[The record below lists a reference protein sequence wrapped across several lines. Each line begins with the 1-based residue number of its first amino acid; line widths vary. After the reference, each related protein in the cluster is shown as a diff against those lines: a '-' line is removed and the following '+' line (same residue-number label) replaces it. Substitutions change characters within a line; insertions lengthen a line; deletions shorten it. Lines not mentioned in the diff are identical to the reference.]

1 MNGLLWSGCS
11 STMSPLCHALLT
23 LPRYNCSQLGEN
35 YNHGVSANYF
45 ISILNR
51 ISWCIS
57 AVLLFMIFSMEAKS
71 RMPHWLI
78 ALCIYKNLKHCNQEN
93 LPGKIWDGLLLLWT
107 DLNNVW
113 LFLDKIFSIVGF
125 HLNISTSDQ
134 IRDPSLPFTVAGLSA
149 VQRVRRLFRKLYVV
163 KHFSCQ

>member
-1 MNGLLWSGCS
+1 MVRCGLCS
-11 STMSPLCHALLT
+11 STMSPLCHALLA

-35 YNHGVSANYF
+35 YSHGFSANYF

-71 RMPHWLI
+71 RMPHWLM
-78 ALCIYKNLKHCNQEN
+78 ALCIYKNLKLCNQEN
-93 LPGKIWDGLLLLWT
+93 LPGKKLVMVCYCCELN
-107 DLNNVW
+107 LNNVR
-113 LFLDKIFSIVGF
+113 LFLDKMFSLVCF
-125 HLNISTSDQ
+125 HLNISTSVQ
-134 IRDPSLPFTVAGLSA
+134 IRDPSLPFTVAWFTG
-149 VQRVRRLFRKLYVV
+149 VQQVRRLFRKLYVV